1 MSEKQDGSE
10 QKGIIKQRKGGSG
23 MPKWLWLGLVVIVVA
38 VVLFN
43 AFGS

>member
-10 QKGIIKQRKGGSG
+10 QKGIFKGGSG
-23 MPKWLWLGLVVIVVA
+23 MPNWLWIGLVVIVVA
-38 VVLFN
+38 LVLFN